1 MIKTIELLPGITLRC
16 FPDQRFKQGCLS
28 VQFLRPMCPEE
39 ASLNALLPAVL
50 LRGTRQHPDMR
61 SIILRLDDLYGAA
74 VGTLVRR
81 IGDVQTTGISCSF
94 MDDRFALPG
103 DAVLEP
109 MIDFIRQLLME
120 PVLEKGCFREDYVQS
135 EKRNLILTIESQ
147 RNDKRAYAAA
157 QMLKTMCPEDPF
169 GTPRLGEIPQA
180 EKITSKALFAHYRKI
195 LQQSPVH
202 IFYTGSAD
210 PEKLAQL
217 LRPVFAGL
225 DRCCTPIASQ
235 TPLRT
240 AAPGQHTQTMDVA
253 QGKLC
258 MGFVTP
264 ITFSDPRFPAMQV
277 YNTVL
282 GSGMIS
288 KLFMQIREKLSL
300 CYDISS
306 GYYGSKGIVT
316 VSAGID
322 WDKDVLVQQQI
333 LEQMQLCVRGQIS
346 AEELSAA
353 KQAILSG
360 LKATHDSP
368 GAIESYYA
376 TAAISGLHLTPAQ
389 YMEAVEQV
397 STQDVAEAAATVQQ
411 HTVFFLKGVR

>member
-39 ASLNALLPAVL
+39 AAQNALLPAVL
-50 LRGTRQHPDMR
+50 LRGTQQNPDMR

-74 VGTLVRR
+74 VGALVRR
-81 IGDVQTTGISCSF
+81 IGDVQTTGLSCSF
-94 MDDRFALPG
+94 LDDRFALPG
-103 DAVLEP
+103 DAVLAP
-109 MIDFIRQLLME
+109 MVDFVRQLLFE
-120 PVLEKGCFREDYVQS
+120 PVLEKGCFREDYVES

-157 QMLKTMCPEDPF
+157 QMLKTMCPDDPF
-169 GTPRLGEIPQA
+169 GTPRLGDTAQA
-180 EKITSKALFAHYRKI
+180 EKITAKALFAHYQKLLRE
-195 LQQSPVH
+195 SPVH

-210 PEKLAQL
+210 PEQLAQL
-217 LRPVFAGL
+217 LRPVFAGM
-225 DRCCTPIASQ
+225 DRCYVPLPPQS
-235 TPLRT
+235 PLRT

-306 GYYGSKGIVT
+306 GFYGSKGVLT

-322 WDKDVLVQQQI
+322 CDKDALVQQQI
-333 LEQMQLCVRGQIS
+333 LEQMQLCIRGQIS
-346 AEELSAA
+346 DEELSAA

-376 TAAISGLHLTPAQ
+376 TAAISGLALSPAQ
-389 YMEAVEQV
+389 YMDAVAQV
-397 STQDVAEAAATVQQ
+397 STQDVAAAAATAQQ
-411 HTVFFLKGVR
+411 HTVFFLKGVQ